1 MVTPPLVVLTSRP
14 EPVPAVPVEVDVQAA
29 VGRVSFDVATCATK
43 VHATVER
50 VETDAPPHVADRDAA
65 VVGLEIQ
72 VRVVRH
78 HDLPAHATALSPARV
93 GALGAQAAT
102 VGRDTYGAHELLR
115 PRLTA
120 GVRLGF
126 GAHLDDVAAPSLDAR
141 PTVEAAIDGEP
152 TGISQLCRE
161 RYTDAILVSPAP
173 LARSAASL
181 RCQTCASAVAT
192 PPTTIAANAS
202 IH

>member
-29 VGRVSFDVATCATK
+29 VGRVSLDVATCATK

-78 HDLPAHATALSPARV
+78 HDLPAHAPALSPARV

-102 VGRDTYGAHELLR
+102 VGRDT
-115 PRLTA
+115 
-120 GVRLGF
+120 
-126 GAHLDDVAAPSLDAR
+126 
-141 PTVEAAIDGEP
+141 
-152 TGISQLCRE
+152 
-161 RYTDAILVSPAP
+161 
-173 LARSAASL
+173 
-181 RCQTCASAVAT
+181 
-192 PPTTIAANAS
+192 
-202 IH
+202 

>member
-78 HDLPAHATALSPARV
+78 HDLPAHTTALSPARV

-115 PRLTA
+115 PRLCDLLESPQHRDPA
-120 GVRLGF
+120 
-126 GAHLDDVAAPSLDAR
+126 LDLPRR
-141 PTVEAAIDGEP
+141 PLTK
-152 TGISQLCRE
+152 
-161 RYTDAILVSPAP
+161 
-173 LARSAASL
+173 RSARRFDRL
-181 RCQTCASAVAT
+181 LDRCW
-192 PPTTIAANAS
+192 IG
-202 IH
+202 